1 MSTVKQAKEQAKELI
16 KSAVKARSEEILES
30 PEFQEELKELRE
42 RLQEFEN
49 DPYSSKFSQSVDESG
64 ELLESRMDIRLGD
77 LSEEDNETIF
87 EVLTALNE
95 TVTFIQDQYSQGNH
109 EWTAVICLGEFVW
122 FDPSPDRHCF
132 SIFSRDLGLELK
144 GKIEEEHGLAIIE
157 QAMRKHGVFNSIAKI
172 DRYGS
177 VDSFIDTGLGNASD
191 SEVAAIIDRYE
202 NQEEQD

>member
-95 TVTFIQDQYSQGNH
+95 SVTFIQDQYSQGNH
-109 EWTAVICLGEFVW
+109 EWTAVNCLGEFVW

-132 SIFSRDLGLELK
+132 SIFSKDLGLELK

-157 QAMRKHGVFNSIAKI
+157 QAMRKHGIFNSIAKI

-177 VDSFIDTGLGNASD
+177 VASFIDTGLGNASD
-191 SEVAAIIDRYE
+191 SEVAAIIARYE

>member
-1 MSTVKQAKEQAKELI
+1 MSTVKQAKQQAKELI

-95 TVTFIQDQYSQGNH
+95 SLTFIQDQYSQGNH
-109 EWTAVICLGEFVW
+109 EWTAVNCLGEFVW

-177 VDSFIDTGLGNASD
+177 VASFIDTGLGNASD
-191 SEVAAIIDRYE
+191 SEVAAIIARYE

>member
-87 EVLTALNE
+87 EVLTSLNE
-95 TVTFIQDQYSQGNH
+95 SVTFIQDQHSQGNH
-109 EWTAVICLGEFVW
+109 EWTAVNCLGEFVW

-132 SIFSRDLGLELK
+132 SIFSKDLGLELK

-177 VDSFIDTGLGNASD
+177 VSSFIDTGLGNASD
-191 SEVAAIIDRYE
+191 SEVAAIIARYE